1 MNSITVDQRYFWKAS
16 EIVNAVPDGI
26 QIRNVL
32 LLFVTYHTFMNVLG
46 LFGRWWIA
54 DYIEYIAIHGE
65 NAVVHMVNEN
75 TVQQAVV
82 DPFLTSQIVANTY
95 ELELFHMLMETD
107 EYDLES

>member
-1 MNSITVDQRYFWKAS
+1 
-16 EIVNAVPDGI
+16 
-26 QIRNVL
+26 
-32 LLFVTYHTFMNVLG
+32 
-46 LFGRWWIA
+46 
-54 DYIEYIAIHGE
+54 
-65 NAVVHMVNEN
+65 MVSEN